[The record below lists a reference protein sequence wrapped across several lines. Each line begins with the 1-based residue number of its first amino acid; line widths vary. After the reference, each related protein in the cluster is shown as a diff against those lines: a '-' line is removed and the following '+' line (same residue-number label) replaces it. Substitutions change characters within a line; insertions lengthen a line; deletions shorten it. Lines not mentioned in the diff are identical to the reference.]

1 MEKLRNISDLVGK
14 DESDSVDENTPKNAS
29 KTKMM
34 DKMIKSAKKTKM
46 TILQKETEN
55 QISNPN
61 SPIEN
66 EKIMNEIENQKNQG
80 RIDLEIQTPDDKKAA
95 ENTPYSGE
103 VFGPNYRKN

>member
-55 QISNPN
+55 
-61 SPIEN
+61 
-66 EKIMNEIENQKNQG
+66 
-80 RIDLEIQTPDDKKAA
+80 
-95 ENTPYSGE
+95 
-103 VFGPNYRKN
+103 